1 MFDDIDPRSTIPLY
15 DQIAG
20 RIRLAV
26 AAGEIGA
33 GEALPSVRGLASRLR
48 VNPATVVQAYRSLET
63 EGFVEMRQGS
73 GTYVRGVTAERR
85 QQEQE
90 EQGRRLAREL
100 LAEAA
105 RLGVPGELVSRALQ
119 RELGGG
125 GRTGRVTPSASG
137 RRSRTGGGGSVAC
150 RTSTA
155 TTDPAGNGT
164 RPVTI

>member
-1 MFDDIDPRSTIPLY
+1 MFDDIDPRRTIPLY

-20 RIRLAV
+20 SIRLAV

-33 GEALPSVRGLASRLR
+33 GDALPSVRGLASRLR

-73 GTYVRGVTAERR
+73 GTYVRGVTADRR
-85 QQEQE
+85 RRAQEDQAHH
-90 EQGRRLAREL
+90 LAREL

-119 RELGGG
+119 RELGEG
-125 GRTGRVTPSASG
+125 GR
-137 RRSRTGGGGSVAC
+137 
-150 RTSTA
+150 
-155 TTDPAGNGT
+155 
-164 RPVTI
+164 